1 MPLALTETE
10 HLTNDHVAQVTHHE
24 LEDVQPAKSSSWQ
37 VNSNLCIMYVVHLG
51 LGMSKAR
58 RQR

>member
-1 MPLALTETE
+1 MPLALIETE